1 MKIRMS
7 GQEKMLR
14 DIRAEVK
21 YTRRFIGKDALA
33 PRVMDA
39 MRLVPRHEF
48 VEPEMRMFAYENGPL
63 PIGRGQTIS
72 QPYIV
77 ALMTDLLEPKP
88 GDVMLE
94 VGTGSGY
101 QAAVLA
107 QVVRKVYT
115 LEIIEQLAIRA
126 KSRLSRLGYRN
137 VETRVGDGYLGWQE
151 QAPFD
156 GIIVTAAAAHVPP
169 ALVKQLKPGARL
181 VIPVGHPYMSQTLQV
196 VEKGERGDIT
206 TRDILSVAFVPLT
219 REDTARSQE

>member
-169 ALVKQLKPGARL
+169 ALVRQLKPGARL

-219 REDTARSQE
+219 REDTAPSQE

>member
-1 MKIRMS
+1 
-7 GQEKMLR
+7 MLR

-137 VETRVGDGYLGWQE
+137 VEARVGDGYLGWQE

-169 ALVKQLKPGARL
+169 ALVEQLKPGARL

>member
-88 GDVMLE
+88 ADVMLE

-169 ALVKQLKPGARL
+169 ALVEQLKPGARL
-181 VIPVGHPYMSQTLQV
+181 VIPVGHPYMSQTLRV

>member
-1 MKIRMS
+1 
-7 GQEKMLR
+7 MLR

-137 VETRVGDGYLGWQE
+137 VEARVGDGYLGWQE

-196 VEKGERGDIT
+196 VEKGERGEIT
-206 TRDILSVAFVPLT
+206 TRDVLSVAFVPLT
-219 REDTARSQE
+219 REDTT

>member
-137 VETRVGDGYLGWQE
+137 VEARVGDGYLGWQE

-169 ALVKQLKPGARL
+169 ALVEQLKPGARL

>member
-1 MKIRMS
+1 MKFRMS

-137 VETRVGDGYLGWQE
+137 VEARVGDGYLGWQE

-169 ALVKQLKPGARL
+169 ALVEQLKPGARL
-181 VIPVGHPYMSQTLQV
+181 VIPVGHPYMSQTLRV

>member
-1 MKIRMS
+1 
-7 GQEKMLR
+7 MLR

-137 VETRVGDGYLGWQE
+137 VEARVGDGYLGWQE

-169 ALVKQLKPGARL
+169 ALVEQLKPGARL

-196 VEKGERGDIT
+196 VEKGERGEVT